1 MNELDIV
8 AIIKDIE
15 KQHKA
20 YKDGGM
26 TFIKHLA
33 QKVLNTV
40 DEDKVQIFDFLVKEI
55 EQNKHGLFSIALQT
69 IIELKSLELA
79 PAIEKIFIQNR
90 NSKDEV
96 WKYSLIEALLKL
108 NYAAPTSLY
117 YDFITNY
124 LKNNPNKGYFI
135 LVQYC
140 NVDPEKGLPLL
151 SDFYSKFFLENS
163 EMKSFLESR
172 IGFLV
177 NYFIQNPE
185 DYLYEL
191 NKLVLL
197 KNKDAGRHLKK
208 ALLDYFNSS
217 MAEKYPNDLIEKE
230 KKSLCFL
237 KA

>member
-8 AIIKDIE
+8 DIIKDIE

-20 YKDGGM
+20 YKDGGT

-40 DEDKVQIFDFLVKEI
+40 DEDKVQVFNFLIKEI
-55 EQNKHGLFSIALQT
+55 EQNNNGLFSVALQT
-69 IIELKSLELA
+69 IVELKSIELV

-90 NSKDEV
+90 NSKDDA

-108 NYAAPTSLY
+108 NYSVPKSLY

-140 NVDPEKGLPLL
+140 SIDPEKGLPLL

-163 EMKSFLESR
+163 EMQSFLESR

-177 NYFIQNPE
+177 SYFIENPG
-185 DYLYEL
+185 DCLSEL

-197 KNKDAGRHLKK
+197 KNRNAGRHLKK
-208 ALLDYFNSS
+208 VLLDYFSSS
-217 MAEKYPNDLIEKE
+217 MADKYPKDLIEKE
-230 KKSLCFL
+230 KKLLYSL